1 MTSSVAVRSLPAQKK
16 TKANGMPVGDEAR
29 MNQLQNLTG
38 NGKVPAYMK
47 LVIELLLE
55 TRMEI
60 KTANHKNAELP
71 TAAERLAHDF
81 TCVTQLLDYLDVEC
95 KPTAVYRMGKMT
107 TNYPR
112 LIKVVLPASKFQKQA
127 IKRAPRL
134 RFFSPQR
141 GIYLRASLT
150 WEERQRRR
158 EERLKRRVPAVS
170 ESNRRHPH
178 LASIPVLISQ
188 RIAVCRETTEF
199 SWTKV

>member
-60 KTANHKNAELP
+60 KTANHKNAELV
-71 TAAERLAHDF
+71 EEIRLLREENSALKLTHDF

-158 EERLKRRVPAVS
+158 EERLKRRVPANS
-170 ESNRRHPH
+170 SLSGNY
-178 LASIPVLISQ
+178 
-188 RIAVCRETTEF
+188 
-199 SWTKV
+199 